1 MTEAPPTEPLPAA
14 PAAPSRAR
22 TVSAVICFLLAAIL
36 TTPAAVAF
44 WGQRT
49 LTDPQRYIETVGPL
63 VNSAEVQD
71 AIGTAAIQT
80 FEKQVNVEAILDD
93 VFSQVLTD
101 RPRLQRLVGPIA
113 SGVNSLIEREV
124 RSFIASDTFADLWL
138 AAQTRAQQAFMR
150 IMEGD
155 SSGAV
160 SLQGDQVVLD
170 IGDVLEQVKQR
181 LIARGLTVLQNVPIP
196 DVNKQIVLM
205 DAPKLAQARTIYA
218 FTRPIA
224 TWLLPVV
231 ALLYLIAFMLA
242 RRRPLM
248 AAAIGVSFVINA
260 LLVAFA
266 LNVGER
272 LFVNALSGTVLAPA
286 STVIYTQLLSFL
298 TRGWQMILWLGV
310 ILIVAGWFAGV
321 TARAPGRPTLAV
333 SGAAGRGR
341 RHRYRRARPTGR
353 WVAANA
359 GWLRV
364 VAVAVGAVVLLWGL
378 DTSLSRLVWSAVL
391 VVVLLVLIELLAGWP
406 RRRRKAPP
414 ASLIR
419 CRRSGRRGFGLRRRA
434 PSRNWVR

>member
-22 TVSAVICFLLAAIL
+22 TVSAVICFLLAAVL

-63 VNSAEVQD
+63 VNSAEVQE

-93 VFSQVLTD
+93 VFAQVLTD
-101 RPRLQRLVGPIA
+101 RPRLQRLVGPLA

-124 RSFIASDTFADLWL
+124 RSFIASDRFADLWL

-155 SSGAV
+155 SSGAI

-231 ALLYLIAFMLA
+231 ALLYLIAFLLA

-248 AAAIGVSFVINA
+248 ATAIGVSFVINA

-266 LNVGER
+266 LNVSER
-272 LFVNALSGTVLAPA
+272 LVVNALSGTVLAPA

-298 TRGWQMILWLGV
+298 TRGWQVILWLGV
-310 ILIVAGWFAGV
+310 ILIVAGWFAGITGSAV
-321 TARAPGRPTLAV
+321 VFRRWLSGGLRAG
-333 SGAAGRGR
+333 GAAVGTPGLV
-341 RHRYRRARPTGR
+341 PTGR
-353 WVAANA
+353 WVASNA
-359 GWLRV
+359 AWLRV
-364 VAVAVGAVVLLWGL
+364 VAVVIGAVVLLWGL
-378 DTSLSRLVWSAVL
+378 DTSLSRLVWSTVL
-391 VVVLLVLIELLAGWP
+391 VVVLLVLIELAAGLADS
-406 RRRRKAPP
+406 RRKSPP
-414 ASLIR
+414 AVP
-419 CRRSGRRGFGLRRRA
+419 A
-434 PSRNWVR
+434 PAATG

>member
-155 SSGAV
+155 SSGAI

-248 AAAIGVSFVINA
+248 ATAIGVAFVVNA
-260 LLVAFA
+260 LLVAFV
-266 LNVGER
+266 LNVSER
-272 LFVNALSGTVLAPA
+272 LVVNALSDTVLAPA

-298 TRGWQMILWLGV
+298 TRGWQMLLWLGV
-310 ILIVAGWFAGV
+310 VLIVAGWFAGI
-321 TARAPGRPTLAV
+321 TS
-333 SGAAGRGR
+333 SGAGARRWVSQGLRAGG
-341 RHRYRRARPTGR
+341 AAIGTEGLRPTGR

-364 VAVAVGAVVLLWGL
+364 VAVALGAVVLLWGL

-391 VVVLLVLIELLAGWP
+391 VVVLLVLIELLAGTEAG
-406 RRRRKAPP
+406 RRRPP
-414 ASLIR
+414 PPELDPLSASV
-419 CRRSGRRGFGLRRRA
+419 
-434 PSRNWVR
+434 P

>member
-14 PAAPSRAR
+14 PATPSRAR
-22 TVSAVICFLLAAIL
+22 TVSAVICFLLAAVL

-63 VNSAEVQD
+63 VNSPEVQD

-80 FEKQVNVEAILDD
+80 FEQQVNVEAILDD
-93 VFSQVLTD
+93 VFAQVLTD
-101 RPRLQRLVGPIA
+101 RPRLQRLVGPLA

-138 AAQTRAQQAFMR
+138 ASQTRAQQAFMR

-155 SSGAV
+155 SSGAI

-205 DAPKLAQARTIYA
+205 DAPKLAQARTVYA

-248 AAAIGVSFVINA
+248 ATAIGVSFAVNA

-266 LNVGER
+266 LNVSER
-272 LFVNALSGTVLAPA
+272 LVVNAFSGTVLAPA

-298 TRGWQMILWLGV
+298 TRGWQVILWLGV
-310 ILIVAGWFAGV
+310 ILIVAGWFAGI
-321 TARAPGRPTLAV
+321 T
-333 SGAAGRGR
+333 GAAVAFR
-341 RHRYRRARPTGR
+341 RWLSGGLRAGGAAVGTQGLVPTGR
-353 WVAANA
+353 WVASNA

-364 VAVAVGAVVLLWGL
+364 VAVVIGAVVLLWGM
-378 DTSLSRLVWSAVL
+378 DTSLSRLAWSTVL
-391 VVVLLVLIELLAGWP
+391 VVVLLVLIELAAGLADS
-406 RRRRKAPP
+406 RRKSPP
-414 ASLIR
+414 A
-419 CRRSGRRGFGLRRRA
+419 GAA
-434 PSRNWVR
+434 PAATG